1 MTFGIV
7 GKSMVALLFILM
19 LPVAVPSTVQQLTTT
34 IPATLEGEIIAIYNL
49 LEKKEHKNSLHR
61 E

>member
-7 GKSMVALLFILM
+7 GKPSVAVLFTWLL
-19 LPVAVPSTVQQLTTT
+19 PAAVPSTVQQLTT
-34 IPATLEGEIIAIYNL
+34 IPATLEEEIIAIYNL

-61 E
+61 K